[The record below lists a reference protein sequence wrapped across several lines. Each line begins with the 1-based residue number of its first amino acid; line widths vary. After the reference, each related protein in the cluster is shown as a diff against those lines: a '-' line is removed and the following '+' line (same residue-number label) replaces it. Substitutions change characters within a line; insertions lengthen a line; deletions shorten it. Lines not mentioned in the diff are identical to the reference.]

1 MKNLNWSTA
10 IIFII
15 LLSSCGGGGGVSV
28 TTTPV
33 VGYVVDA
40 PVQGLTY
47 SCGAL
52 TGTTGSDGSF
62 LHDSGAACTFKIGNV
77 TVGAFNSAPTD
88 GVVTPHDLAGVS
100 RGDSLNPSAVAI
112 AQFLQSLDDG
122 TGSGR
127 IKIPDSVVTAL
138 SGVPAQKIVDGT
150 TTLSQNALTNLVST
164 ATNNTK
170 NLVTAATAGAAMNTY
185 IQNTYPLLDTNKGAF
200 VSKTANT
207 DGVPTL
213 IAPPPLTLTTQ
224 LNTLGLTA
232 TTDISA
238 NGYYVVLPASASA
251 PNKWQIVAGTDSANK
266 PVPLSGSFGMSAGTA
281 ATQTI
286 SGLSFSTD
294 YKVYFV
300 ATNASQTSKITDVA
314 KSSVSTGAEPQAPNL
329 TTSVTG
335 AINPS
340 GSTASFSISSDVASI
355 VYWVALPSSA
365 NAPNASNVI
374 AAQDASNSSVK
385 LSGNTSVIPGT
396 SQVIT
401 ISGLNFGGIYKV
413 YVVGRNQADATKI
426 SQLSTVSVATRNQFL
441 YLIDEQQTGA
451 ILVYK
456 IGSDGDLTY
465 ISKTTTSSENL
476 TSEIVFT
483 PDGKY
488 AYFISN
494 PVYKE
499 ISQFKVETDGSLTAI
514 GNSTVTL
521 NGIPSSIAI
530 ENSGKSIFARIDRLS
545 SDNSTYRNLV
555 QFSIESN
562 GKIKPTGT
570 ILLDFSSIGDSN
582 YCELKGVDIDP
593 IGNNLYATCRVFSV
607 DAQSYV
613 SYIYQFKVDSN
624 GNATPLS
631 PAKFKIDSFKVDTNS
646 TVISPDGKFLYLLNA
661 DNGSVYQ
668 FSIDSSGKLLPLS
681 PSLTSGSTS
690 VSVRSYPI
698 ISTEFNEF
706 YSLNWARFSINSD
719 GTLSKNNLT
728 IISGV
733 DAAFSSDGKFL
744 FNTKMN
750 LNGKIDIKI
759 YTVTKSTTNNSFTL
773 LKTINTNAMSQN
785 EQLSYRKKIKIN

>member
-1 MKNLNWSTA
+1 MGYQRFSLVLFLMFFLT
-10 IIFII
+10 
-15 LLSSCGGGGGVSV
+15 SCGGSGGVSV

-170 NLVTAATAGAAMNTY
+170 NLVSAATAGAAMNTY

-251 PNKWQIVAGTDSANK
+251 PNKWQIVAGTDSANN
-266 PVPLSGSFGMSAGTA
+266 PVSLSGSFSMSAGTA
-281 ATQTI
+281 VTQTI

-314 KSSVSTGAEPQAPNL
+314 KSSVSTVAEPQAPKITSNFPTSL
-329 TTSVTG
+329 TPISNATSFSVTSDV
-335 AINPS
+335 S
-340 GSTASFSISSDVASI
+340 GTGYWIVLPETENQPNETQIISGKNSSDAS
-355 VYWVALPSSA
+355 VL
-365 NAPNASNVI
+365 
-374 AAQDASNSSVK
+374 
-385 LSGNTSVIPGT
+385 LSGNAAFVGGVSKTFAVNGLAYQNAYKLYFVAVNASDVSKRTNVYSTRINIEYTTPTLAEFRTFTSVASVDSNNLLPMGYGA
-396 SQVIT
+396 
-401 ISGLNFGGIYKV
+401 GLNF
-413 YVVGRNQADATKI
+413 
-426 SQLSTVSVATRNQFL
+426 
-441 YLIDEQQTGA
+441 
-451 ILVYK
+451 
-456 IGSDGDLTY
+456 
-465 ISKTTTSSENL
+465 
-476 TSEIVFT
+476 T
-483 PDGKY
+483 P
-488 AYFISN
+488 N
-494 PVYKE
+494 
-499 ISQFKVETDGSLTAI
+499 
-514 GNSTVTL
+514 
-521 NGIPSSIAI
+521 
-530 ENSGKSIFARIDRLS
+530 
-545 SDNSTYRNLV
+545 
-555 QFSIESN
+555 
-562 GKIKPTGT
+562 
-570 ILLDFSSIGDSN
+570 
-582 YCELKGVDIDP
+582 VDINFYWVVLP
-593 IGNNLYATCRVFSV
+593 STATAPTRDNVM
-607 DAQSYV
+607 Q
-613 SYIYQFKVDSN
+613 
-624 GNATPLS
+624 
-631 PAKFKIDSFKVDTNS
+631 
-646 TVISPDGKFLYLLNA
+646 GK
-661 DNGSVYQ
+661 
-668 FSIDSSGKLLPLS
+668 
-681 PSLTSGSTS
+681 
-690 VSVRSYPI
+690 
-698 ISTEFNEF
+698 
-706 YSLNWARFSINSD
+706 NSD
-719 GTLSKNNLT
+719 GFSVTLSGHGNLAKGELIAVPLAQFGSLLRGRNYNVYYVAVNAGDVSKFVFDKAT
-728 IISGV
+728 IVDPYPEPVYTTITNSSGQLV
-733 DAAFSSDGKFL
+733 VVCSS
-744 FNTKMN
+744 NC
-750 LNGKIDIKI
+750 
-759 YTVTKSTTNNSFTL
+759 
-773 LKTINTNAMSQN
+773 
-785 EQLSYRKKIKIN
+785 